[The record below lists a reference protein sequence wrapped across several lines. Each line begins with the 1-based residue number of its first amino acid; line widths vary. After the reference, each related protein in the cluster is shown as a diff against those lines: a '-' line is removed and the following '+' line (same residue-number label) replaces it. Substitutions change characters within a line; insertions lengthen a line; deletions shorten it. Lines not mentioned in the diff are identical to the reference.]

1 MATPIAIQIKNAMPN
16 VQRLAHFTWQRSALL
31 GAGLAFAWSK
41 GDYWH
46 TPLIF
51 FAPSAYA
58 GYQTFKA
65 RDQVRTFIVDPP
77 KSDVPTKSSLS

>member
-16 VQRLAHFTWQRSALL
+16 VQRLAHYTWPRSALL
-31 GAGLAFAWSK
+31 GAGLAYAWAEGK
-41 GDYWH
+41 YWH

-51 FAPSAYA
+51 VVPSVYA
-58 GYQTFKA
+58 GYQTYAA
-65 RDQVRTFIVDPP
+65 RDQVRAFIVGTP